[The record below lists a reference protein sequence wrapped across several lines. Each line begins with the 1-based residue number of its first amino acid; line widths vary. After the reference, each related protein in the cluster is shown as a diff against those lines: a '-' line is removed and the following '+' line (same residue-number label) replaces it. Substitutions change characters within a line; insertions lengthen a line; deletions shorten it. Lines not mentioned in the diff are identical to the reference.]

1 MGINKILIFI
11 IVLVILVVTLGYK
24 QGSRYL
30 PMVYHK
36 KEALRVACVGDSIT
50 YGARVKVRKLNSYPM
65 QLQRLL
71 GKDYYVENFGA
82 SGHTLMSSGDR
93 PYISNKSFHLSQEF
107 NPDIVVIM
115 LGTNDAKKMNWT
127 SVDEYIKDYKALIS
141 YYKTLA
147 SKPKIYIMTPP
158 KAFPL
163 KGESTVKFD
172 IRNEA
177 LEEMTSAIKQLSE
190 AEGIGLIDLNATISN
205 HPEFFTFDGVHPDAK
220 GASHIANTVFQ
231 SLIASK

>member
-1 MGINKILIFI
+1 MSINKILIFI
-11 IVLVILVVTLGYK
+11 IVLIIFLVTVGYK
-24 QGSRYL
+24 YGNSYI

-36 KEALRVACVGDSIT
+36 KDALRVACVGDSIT
-50 YGARVKVRKLNSYPM
+50 YGARIEGRKLNSYPM

-93 PYISNKSFHLSQEF
+93 PYISNKSFNLSQEF

-115 LGTNDAKKMNWT
+115 LGTNDAKKLNWT

-141 YYKTLA
+141 YYKALPT
-147 SKPKIYIMTPP
+147 KPQIYIMTPP

-163 KGESTVKFD
+163 KGESAVKFD

-177 LEEMTSAIKQLSE
+177 LEDMTEAIKRLSE
-190 AEGIGLIDLNATISN
+190 EEAIGLIDLNATISN

-231 SLIASK
+231 SLRASK